1 MSRYNY
7 DIEEIMEPKKIL
19 PILMGLRYI
28 LKHPFRSILISIGI
42 GVSVGT
48 LVCSLS
54 LIEGSRQR
62 IIRDFTKRGEDVIAI
77 LSEKGTLNVKD
88 SLTIED
94 GEKIKNKFPHRI
106 KAISIHRMFQGNAYY
121 QDKEI
126 EKAILS
132 GVDSFNFW
140 LTLFEVKYGRW
151 FNETEIKNA
160 EKVCVI
166 TAPEEQIEKIFST
179 VNPIG
184 KTVQIKINEK
194 IIPLKIVGII
204 YNNNPEI
211 KYVNFPITLSD
222 PNDDRLDVVLIQ
234 ADIRNIR
241 EFVDELDRYLI
252 SLGKNFNIIKRSD
265 IIYYLQKNLLYISS
279 LFIAGTLICIITG
292 AITIISLM
300 IVSTK
305 ERLKEIAVRK
315 VEGATNWDI
324 VAQFIFEN
332 MFVCFLGG
340 LLGTISGLLMAKFL
354 IFVIPSPVLAL
365 GYPFGM
371 FLLGCLIS
379 IFVGVTFGVIPAYQ
393 AVKVDPAVILRY
405 E

>member
-7 DIEEIMEPKKIL
+7 DIEGIMELKKIL

-332 MFVCFLGG
+332 MVVCFLGG

>member
-7 DIEEIMEPKKIL
+7 DIEGIMELKKIL

>member
-1 MSRYNY
+1 MKS
-7 DIEEIMEPKKIL
+7 KKVL
-19 PILMGLRYI
+19 PILVAIKYI
-28 LKHPFRSILISIGI
+28 FKHPFRSILISIGI
-42 GVSVGT
+42 GVGIGT

-62 IIRDFTKRGEDVIAI
+62 IIKDFTREGEDVIAI
-77 LSEKGTLNVKD
+77 LSERSTLNVTD

-94 GEKIKNKFPHRI
+94 GEKIKEKFPRQI
-106 KAISIHRMFQGNAYY
+106 KAISIHRVFNGSAYFEN
-121 QDKEI
+121 KEI
-126 EKAILS
+126 DKAILS

-140 LTLFEVKYGRW
+140 LTLFKIKYGRW
-151 FNETEIKNA
+151 FNESEIKNA

-166 TAPEEQIEKIFST
+166 TAPEGQMENIFST
-179 VNPIG
+179 DNPIN
-184 KTVQIKINEK
+184 KIVEVKINEQVISLK
-194 IIPLKIVGII
+194 IIGVIQ
-204 YNNNPEI
+204 NNNPEI
-211 KYVNFPITLSD
+211 RYINFPITLSN

-234 ADIRNIR
+234 ADINNIR
-241 EFVDELDRYLI
+241 QLVDELDRYLI

-265 IIYYLQKNLLYISS
+265 LVFYIQKNILYISS
-279 LFIAGTLICIITG
+279 LFIAGALICIITG
-292 AITIISLM
+292 SITIISIM

-305 ERLKEIAVRK
+305 ERFNEIAVRK

-332 MFVCFLGG
+332 MIVCFLGG
-340 LLGTISGLLMAKFL
+340 VLGTIGGLLMAKFIIL
-354 IFVIPSPVLAL
+354 IIPSPVLAL

-371 FLLGCLIS
+371 FMLGCIIS
-379 IFVGVTFGVIPAYQ
+379 IFVGITFGVIPAYQ